1 MMLMDNLTEDILT
14 GIMEERRVVQEIE
27 ILEMQEEK
35 WKTKVLDE
43 I

>member
-35 WKTKVLDE
+35 WKTEVSDE